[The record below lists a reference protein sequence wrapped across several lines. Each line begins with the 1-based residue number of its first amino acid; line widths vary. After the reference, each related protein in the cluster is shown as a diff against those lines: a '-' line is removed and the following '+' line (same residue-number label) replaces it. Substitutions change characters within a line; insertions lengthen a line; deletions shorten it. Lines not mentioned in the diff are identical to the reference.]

1 VKLYAK
7 RHEENIFP
15 HVIDQPK
22 TSMWIATMICVF
34 LIPLLFF
41 LITPLYIQID
51 SQLKH
56 IY

>member
-1 VKLYAK
+1 MKLYAK